1 VTSLGEY
8 DICSPR
14 ALTFPAS
21 PPTPISIFQ
30 IADETEEVTGIFVEL
45 IKAHDIKGKKKI

>member
-1 VTSLGEY
+1 VNN
-8 DICSPR
+8 
-14 ALTFPAS
+14 LTDLPAS
-21 PPTPISIFQ
+21 PPTPPTPISIFQ